1 MYMELNFIK
10 NWFIELLNKKFNIK
24 SESINKLS
32 SLDLFYLYVEIYK
45 NFNVKLT
52 IEEITDDNLS
62 LDSLSRYIYSKI
74 NNGIC

>member
-1 MYMELNFIK
+1 MELNFIK